1 MKLDK
6 VLLSV
11 IIISVLTGCSA
22 RSLIPNSSGDPIVA
36 QEVKEYQITAIYPE
50 SMEIDLT
57 DLLTGQ
63 VYTRQ
68 KLNLCGAFDKIKV
81 GHYVKIQENTYS
93 KHDNTQY
100 KKIVNV
106 RDSICGDGVK
116 SIF

>member
-1 MKLDK
+1 MKLYK
-6 VLLSV
+6 LLLSV
-11 IIISVLTGCSA
+11 IIISVITGCSA

-50 SMEIDLT
+50 AMEIDLT

-63 VYTRQ
+63 VHTRE
-68 KLNLCGAFDKIKV
+68 KLTLCGPFSQIKV

>member
-1 MKLDK
+1 MKLSK
-6 VLLSV
+6 LLMSAIIVSV
-11 IIISVLTGCSA
+11 ITGCSA
-22 RSLIPNSSGDPIVA
+22 RSLIPNTSGDPIVG
-36 QEVKEYQITAIYPE
+36 QEVKEFQITAIYPE

-63 VYTRQ
+63 VHTRE
-68 KLNLCGAFDKIKV
+68 KLTLCGPFKQIKV

-116 SIF
+116 SVF